1 MQCGLY
7 VHQENTIIL
16 HISLTVQMI
25 LVLDFVSRRVLK
37 NSSRRHAFVPLALLI
52 LLMLYVKVAAIN
64 LTAWFDK
71 GLLTWLK

>member
-1 MQCGLY
+1 MS
-7 VHQENTIIL
+7 VVWIL
-16 HISLTVQMI
+16 CPPRKHHNITYFFQMI
-25 LVLDFVSRRVLK
+25 LVLEFVSRRVLK
-37 NSSRRHAFVPLALLI
+37 HSSRRHAFVPFALLI

>member
-1 MQCGLY
+1 
-7 VHQENTIIL
+7 
-16 HISLTVQMI
+16 MI
-25 LVLDFVSRRVLK
+25 LVLEFVSRRVLK